1 VAKNAFGTDKSYER
15 AERVNAG
22 SARPC
27 GHGKF
32 VSAQPAGSLTFA
44 QRAACPGGWPAAARV
59 SGWLVELAAAAKK
72 VQRFFGARD

>member
-15 AERVNAG
+15 AERVSG
-22 SARPC
+22 RFRPALWPR
-27 GHGKF
+27 KF
-32 VSAQPAGSLTFA
+32 VSAQPADSLTFA

-72 VQRFFGARD
+72 VQRFFGASD